1 MFSPLEKII
10 VTALTFFLLLTTHG
24 EVPSKMDPLNTSAAA
39 TGHSYD
45 NYPVKQ
51 TDDCHSGADPK

>member
-39 TGHSYD
+39 TGHS
-45 NYPVKQ
+45 
-51 TDDCHSGADPK
+51 DDH